1 MQVGCVH
8 DIDVVMTM
16 YNLMEYRDNYLKTS
30 GILRQ
35 CCRDEPGLAANV
47 ITHFNAAN
55 AMTNLFKIKEKI
67 AGKQTTMKYVE
78 IMVPLPFFENSWNA
92 FN

>member
-30 GILRQ
+30 GILRK

-55 AMTNLFKIKEKI
+55 SMTNLFKIKEKI

-78 IMVPLPFFENSWNA
+78 IMVPLPFFENS
-92 FN
+92 